1 MWNSGAASARVH
13 LPCLLHEAF
22 QPDLARSTCRVYQR
36 RSLFLITPLAYRK
49 PGAQRSFSSN
59 HQIQIHQ
66 SHSLSSSINILEDSP
81 IATNKIET
89 TTPAKNERGDNSTDN
104 VVQAPESSSKTHRVP
119 FTKRTDAR
127 GAGKERAKGSYSKT
141 DSRGDRSKTILSE
154 KTKPS
159 EGKPKTWRD
168 AIKNTG
174 PPKKKE
180 HWQTQK
186 AALKEKFKEGWN
198 PPKKL
203 SPDAIEGIR
212 HLHQVAPEQFTTPV
226 LAEQFKVSPEA
237 IRRILKSK
245 WRASDKEMEDRR
257 KRWERRHD
265 RIWAHMTEL
274 GLRPPTKNT
283 EKLQDSQV
291 LLYEAQ
297 SEEDKA

>member
-1 MWNSGAASARVH
+1 MWHSGAASARMH
-13 LPCLLHEAF
+13 LSSLLHEAF
-22 QPDLARSTCRVYQR
+22 QSDLARSTCRVYQR
-36 RSLFLITPLAYRK
+36 RSLFPITPLAYRK
-49 PGAQRSFSSN
+49 PGAQRSFSST
-59 HQIQIHQ
+59 HQIQIHN
-66 SHSLSSSINILEDSP
+66 SHSLLSSSDTFENSP
-81 IATNKIET
+81 DATNKIET
-89 TTPAKNERGDNSTDN
+89 VTPAKNERGDNSTDT
-104 VVQAPESSSKTHRVP
+104 VVQTSESSSETNRVP
-119 FTKRTDAR
+119 FTKRTDAT
-127 GAGKERAKGSYSKT
+127 GAGRERAKGFRSKP
-141 DSRGDRSKTILSE
+141 DSRGDRSKM
-154 KTKPS
+154 KPS

-212 HLHQVAPEQFTTPV
+212 HLHQVAPDKFTTPV

-274 GLRPPTKNT
+274 GLRPPTKDT
-283 EKLQDSQV
+283 EKIQDSQV
-291 LLYEAQ
+291 LFYEAKGD
-297 SEEDKA
+297 EDKV